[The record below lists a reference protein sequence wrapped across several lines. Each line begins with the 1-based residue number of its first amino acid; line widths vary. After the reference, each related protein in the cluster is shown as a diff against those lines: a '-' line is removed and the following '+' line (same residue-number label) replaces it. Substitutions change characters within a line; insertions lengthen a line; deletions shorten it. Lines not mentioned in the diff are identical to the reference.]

1 MRPEAEAARESVR
14 PARRDGVE
22 AFKKAQKE
30 GMPED
35 ESKDG
40 ETQTQKLLEKFTKA
54 LDEAVAKKEK
64 EIMTV

>member
-1 MRPEAEAARESVR
+1 M
-14 PARRDGVE
+14 E
-22 AFKKAQKE
+22 AFKKAVKE

-40 ETQTQKLLEKFTKA
+40 ENQVQKLLEKFSKL
-54 LDEAVAKKEK
+54 LDAQIDKKEK

>member
-1 MRPEAEAARESVR
+1 M
-14 PARRDGVE
+14 E
-22 AFKKAQKE
+22 AFKKAVKE

-40 ETQTQKLLEKFTKA
+40 EAKAQKLLEKYSKA
-54 LDEAVAKKEK
+54 IDEAFARKEK